1 MKATARKN
9 ARNSLSIKKGAVSAN
24 VDFAYFNGVHAL
36 SDATIAI
43 NNSLLKGAASFC
55 EIAYT
60 LKEVEANDLTANTEY
75 KNVTDYAEKVFGF
88 KHAQTSNYI
97 KLAKRFLIANK
108 DESKLSFNST
118 VGDNHFSVSQLT
130 ETLTL
135 PEKVANE
142 MIEAGTIND
151 QQTIK
156 QIREIVKAKKAEIRG
171 EDTESTPEDANVNEE
186 LTNANEEVENVA
198 PEAVPANTETDE
210 IEKAFAF
217 LYSQLDFYINE
228 MAKIDSEETKAAV
241 EIAKVSLG
249 TINSAYNTIANT
261 LYNNN
266 VLKLFAFE
274 MESVQKGF

>member
-1 MKATARKN
+1 MKATTKKN

-36 SDATIAI
+36 TDATIAI

-60 LKEVEANDLTANTEY
+60 LKEVEVNDLTANTEY

-108 DESKLSFNST
+108 EESKLSFNST
-118 VGDNHFSVSQLT
+118 VGNNHFSVSQLT

-156 QIREIVKAKKAEIRG
+156 QIREIVKAKKAELKG
-171 EDTESTPEDANVNEE
+171 EDTEDTPNEADANKDIAD
-186 LTNANEEVENVA
+186 ANEEVETVNSETEDA
-198 PEAVPANTETDE
+198 TSEART
-210 IEKAFAF
+210 IEKAFTF
-217 LYSQLDFYINE
+217 LYSILEDYIKKLE
-228 MAKIDSEETKAAV
+228 TIDSD
-241 EIAKVSLG
+241 IAKKDLKMCDVALKDLNIS
-249 TINSAYNTIANT
+249 YNVIAT
-261 LYNNN
+261 ALTGNN
-266 VLKLFAFE
+266 VLSLYAFE
-274 MESVQKGF
+274 METAQKGF

>member
-1 MKATARKN
+1 MKATTKKS

-36 SDATIAI
+36 TDATIAI

-60 LKEVEANDLTANTEY
+60 LKEVEVNDLTANTEY

-108 DESKLSFNST
+108 EESKLSFNST
-118 VGDNHFSVSQLT
+118 VGNNHFSVSQLT

-142 MIEAGTIND
+142 MIEAGAIND

-156 QIREIVKAKKAEIRG
+156 QIREIVKAKKAELKG
-171 EDTESTPEDANVNEE
+171 EDTEDTPNEADVNKDIAD
-186 LTNANEEVENVA
+186 ANEEVETVNSGAEDVTS
-198 PEAVPANTETDE
+198 EAAT

-217 LYSQLDFYINE
+217 LYSILEDYTKKLE
-228 MAKIDSEETKAAV
+228 DIDDNIAEADLKMCNAALADLNLSYNV
-241 EIAKVSLG
+241 IATALTG
-249 TINSAYNTIANT
+249 
-261 LYNNN
+261 NNI
-266 VLKLFAFE
+266 LRLHTFE
-274 MESVQKGF
+274 METAQKGF